1 MAQARRHRAPRGGN
15 TGGSASRNTWRN
27 ASREAARHAS
37 REATRHAGCE
47 AGRAGA
53 RSRCAIAQR
62 RQGRDREIR
71 RRPAMMREDSVRR
84 LPMALSAL
92 VALALA
98 VIPLP
103 NALDAV
109 RPDFLVLVVFYWS
122 IESPRAGGLTLAFC
136 AGLALDVI
144 NGVVLGQHALALTLM
159 AAWVTH
165 LRLRL
170 RVFSVL
176 SQSLTIFA
184 LLTGYQFIL
193 FWVDGATGNPVT
205 SFGRWLAPVVGAI
218 LWPLLASALSRV
230 RER

>member
-1 MAQARRHRAPRGGN
+1 
-15 TGGSASRNTWRN
+15 
-27 ASREAARHAS
+27 
-37 REATRHAGCE
+37 
-47 AGRAGA
+47 
-53 RSRCAIAQR
+53 
-62 RQGRDREIR
+62 
-71 RRPAMMREDSVRR
+71 MMREDSVRR

-92 VALALA
+92 GALALA

-103 NALDAV
+103 SALDAL
-109 RPDFLVLVVFYWS
+109 RPDFLVLVVFFWS
-122 IESPRAGGLTLAFC
+122 IESPRAGGLALAFF

-159 AAWVTH
+159 AAWATH

-170 RVFSVL
+170 RVFSIL

-184 LLTGYQFIL
+184 LLTGYQFVL

-205 SFGRWLAPVVGAI
+205 SFGRWLAPIIGAVI
-218 LWPLLASALSRV
+218 WPLLAGTLGRL

>member
-1 MAQARRHRAPRGGN
+1 
-15 TGGSASRNTWRN
+15 
-27 ASREAARHAS
+27 
-37 REATRHAGCE
+37 
-47 AGRAGA
+47 
-53 RSRCAIAQR
+53 
-62 RQGRDREIR
+62 
-71 RRPAMMREDSVRR
+71 MMRDERIRR

-92 VALALA
+92 VALALT
-98 VIPLP
+98 VVPLP
-103 NALDAV
+103 SALDV
-109 RPDFLVLVVFYWS
+109 LRPDFLVLVVFYWS
-122 IESPRAGGLTLAFC
+122 IESPRAGGLGLAFF

-159 AAWVTH
+159 AAWATH

-205 SFGRWLAPVVGAI
+205 SFSRWLAPVIGAL
-218 LWPLLASALSRV
+218 LWPLLAGTLARLH
-230 RER
+230 ER